1 MYFIDI
7 VILLLVIA
15 GAVIGYMKGI
25 LSQISSIIGV
35 VLGLIVCNI
44 LGGVATDVF
53 MAVVPESAKWP
64 AASVTAGAM
73 AHIVLFILVF
83 LSVMLASNAIRST
96 FKHLSLG
103 GIDKVG
109 GAALCVFKYLIGLSI
124 LLNMWHFIA
133 PKSDTFTTRHAMNN
147 VPFEVV
153 LDIAP
158 FTLGMDE
165 MPSSTLQLPAKDK
178 K

>member
-25 LSQISSIIGV
+25 LSQISSICGV

-44 LGGVATDVF
+44 FGGVATDIF

-64 AASVTAGAM
+64 AASITASAM
-73 AHIVLFILVF
+73 AHIILFILVF
-83 LSVMLASNAIRST
+83 LSVMLASNAIRSM
-96 FKHLSLG
+96 FKSLNVG
-103 GIDKVG
+103 EIDKAG
-109 GAALCVFKYLIGLSI
+109 GVVLCIFKYLIGLSI
-124 LLNMWHFIA
+124 LLNMWHFIS
-133 PKSDTFTTRHAMNN
+133 PNSDTFTTRHALNN

-153 LDIAP
+153 LDMAP

-165 MPSSTLQLPAKDK
+165 MPSNTLKLTDEHNK
-178 K
+178 

>member
-7 VILLLVIA
+7 VILLLVAA
-15 GAVIGYMKGI
+15 GAVIGYMKGV
-25 LSQISSIIGV
+25 LSQISSICGV

-44 LGGVATDVF
+44 LGGVATDIF
-53 MAVVPESAKWP
+53 MVVVPESAKWP
-64 AASVTAGAM
+64 AASITASAM
-73 AHIVLFILVF
+73 AHIVLFALVF
-83 LSVMLASNAIRST
+83 LSVMLASNTIRSACN
-96 FKHLSLG
+96 HLSLG
-103 GIDKVG
+103 GIDKIG
-109 GAALCVFKYLIGLSI
+109 GAGLCIFKYLIGLSI
-124 LLNMWHFIA
+124 LLNMWHFIS

-153 LDIAP
+153 LDMAP

-165 MPSSTLQLPAKDK
+165 MPSSTIKLADEHK